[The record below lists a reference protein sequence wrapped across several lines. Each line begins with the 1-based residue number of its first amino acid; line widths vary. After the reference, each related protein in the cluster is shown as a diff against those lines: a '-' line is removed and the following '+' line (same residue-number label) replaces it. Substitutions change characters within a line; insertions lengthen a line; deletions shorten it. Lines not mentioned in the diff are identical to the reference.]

1 MTPDEKQIYDRGIIH
16 GMTVAVT
23 GMVGSV
29 MHAAGI
35 DGIPMLAGAM
45 GKAFLPYL
53 PHLERLDMN
62 SMPRNI
68 RKWCEIL
75 TDLANDVKA
84 RHAEAEPR
92 IIE

>member
-1 MTPDEKQIYDRGIIH
+1 MTSATEEDERI
-16 GMTVAVT
+16 
-23 GMVGSV
+23 
-29 MHAAGI
+29 AAAAFER
-35 DGIPMLAGAM
+35 LCGAM

-53 PHLERLDMN
+53 PHLEKLDLN

-84 RHAEAEPR
+84 RQADAEPR